1 MTQRTALSIF
11 LPLALVVS
19 VTLGACQSQ
28 GVSMNATQ
36 TPNQTPSQNSS
47 QSTAKSTNQ
56 DIAKLAGIWRLDL
69 AQPHQWSFSEKTQDT
84 LSLTFNAEGRAFA
97 YAGCNRMSFQY
108 ELTEHQ
114 GIRPSVFAITKRA
127 CPDMKDER
135 ILAGFLSTLNRY
147 QIQENT
153 LTLFNAHG
161 QSLRFITSP

>member
-28 GVSMNATQ
+28 GVSMNTTQTQ
-36 TPNQTPSQNSS
+36 TPTLSQNSS

-69 AQPHQWSFSEKTQDT
+69 TQPHQWSFSEKTQDT

-97 YAGCNRMSFQY
+97 YVGCNRLSFQY

>member
-11 LPLALVVS
+11 LPLALVAS
-19 VTLGACQSQ
+19 ITLGACQSQ
-28 GVSMNATQ
+28 GVSMNT
-36 TPNQTPSQNSS
+36 TQTPSQNSS
-47 QSTAKSTNQ
+47 QSTTKSTNQ

-69 AQPHQWSFSEKTQDT
+69 AQPHQWSFSEKAQDT

>member
-28 GVSMNATQ
+28 GVSMNTTQ

-47 QSTAKSTNQ
+47 QSTTKSTNQ
-56 DIAKLAGIWRLDL
+56 DIAKLTGTWRLDPT
-69 AQPHQWSFSEKTQDT
+69 QPPELPFSEQVQNT

-135 ILAGFLSTLNRY
+135 IFAGFLSTLNRY